1 MDNKLLQTNFLKV
14 LKENKDL
21 RKKVEMLEKE
31 VRHLRGYMIWM
42 IQCLK
47 LEELI
52 NVK

>member
-31 VRHLRGYMIWM
+31 VRHLRGYIEDDMDDPM
-42 IQCLK
+42 PK
-47 LEELI
+47 VGETD
-52 NVK
+52 